1 MCDFLFALIEKTFC
15 QRISRD
21 EFCRQRVVQTE
32 KSLVDLMNCIIDDT
46 RMSLKEKQ
54 QRFKVFAKK
63 HKKIYLKHFPNFF

>member
-1 MCDFLFALIEKTFC
+1 MCDFDFCVEKTFC

-21 EFCRQRVVQTE
+21 EFCRQRVEQTE
-32 KSLVDLMNCIIDDT
+32 KSLVDLMNFIIDNT

-63 HKKIYLKHFPNFF
+63 HRKIFVKHFPDYV